1 MRGFVRRV
9 SQKISKLS
17 PDQVEQLIDIINREN
32 ETLDAVIES
41 LSTGLLICDVNWCL
55 LQANKAAERYIPLK
69 IRLSD
74 WRYNENRLEQSVWQI
89 IDDADISAF
98 IKKNAEREK
107 NNSSEDFT
115 IETTGGAKRF
125 IVVSTLPLV
134 RDKKLIGN
142 IVKIDDI
149 TDKKNQDTLLRRMEN
164 LASLTNLAA
173 SVAHEIKNPLGSI
186 SIHIQLI
193 QKAVA
198 KARMTDKKLPEEK
211 FVENYLNIVNEEIER
226 LNKIIVDFLFAV
238 RPISA
243 SLELTDIV
251 SLIKSFIPFF
261 EPELQ
266 KQHISLETKL
276 PNGSPS
282 LNIDQKLFKQVLINL
297 IQNAISALP
306 DGGRILISA
315 KISDDFFVIRVADNG
330 IGMDDETAH
339 RVFEPYFTTK
349 VNGTGLGLTMVYK
362 IIKEFSGDISVQSY
376 PGEGTVFNISLPIPQ
391 KEKRLLEY
399 TAG

>member
-17 PDQVEQLIDIINREN
+17 PEQVEQLIDIINSEN

-74 WRYNENRLEQSVWQI
+74 WRYNENRLEQNVWQI
-89 IDDADISAF
+89 IDDSDIASF
-98 IKKNAEREK
+98 IKNNAEREK
-107 NNSSEDFT
+107 NISSEEFT
-115 IETTGGAKRF
+115 IETSGGVKRF
-125 IVVSTLPLV
+125 IVISTLPLV
-134 RDKKLIGN
+134 HERKLIGN

-193 QKAVA
+193 QKAVL
-198 KARMTDKKLPEEK
+198 KSRSTDQKLPDEK
-211 FVENYLNIVNEEIER
+211 FIENYLQIVNEEIER

-243 SLELTDIV
+243 SLELTDV
-251 SLIKSFIPFF
+251 VLLIKSFIPFF
-261 EPELQ
+261 EPELEE
-266 KQHISLETKL
+266 QHISLETQL
-276 PNGSPS
+276 PDSAPL

-297 IQNAISALP
+297 VQNAIAALHE
-306 DGGRILISA
+306 GGRIILSA
-315 KISDDFFVIRVADNG
+315 KTTNDFFVIRVADNG
-330 IGMDDETAH
+330 IGMDEETVH

-349 VNGTGLGLTMVYK
+349 SNGTGLGLTMVYK
-362 IIKEFSGDISVQSY
+362 IIKEFSGDITVQSY
-376 PGEGTVFNISLPIPQ
+376 PGEGTIFTISLPIPQ

-399 TAG
+399 SAD

>member
-17 PDQVEQLIDIINREN
+17 PEQVEQLIDIINSEN

-69 IRLSD
+69 IRLAD
-74 WRYNENRLEQSVWQI
+74 WRYNENRLEQNVWQI
-89 IDDADISAF
+89 IDDADIASF
-98 IKKNAEREK
+98 IKNNAEREK
-107 NNSSEDFT
+107 NNSSEEFT
-115 IETTGGAKRF
+115 IETSGGAKRF
-125 IVVSTLPLV
+125 IVISTLPLV
-134 RDKKLIGN
+134 RERKLIGN
-142 IVKIDDI
+142 IVKIDDV

-193 QKAVA
+193 QKAVS
-198 KARMTDKKLPEEK
+198 KSRSSDQKLPDEK
-211 FVENYLNIVNEEIER
+211 FIEKYLQVVNEEIER

-243 SLELTDIV
+243 SLELTDVV

-261 EPELQ
+261 EPELEE
-266 KQHISLETKL
+266 QHISLETQL
-276 PNGSPS
+276 PDAAPK

-297 IQNAISALP
+297 VQNAIAALN
-306 DGGRILISA
+306 DGGRILLSA
-315 KISDDFFVIRVADNG
+315 KTTNDFFVIRVADNG
-330 IGMDDETAH
+330 IGMDEETVH

-349 VNGTGLGLTMVYK
+349 AAGTGLGLTMVYK
-362 IIKEFSGDISVQSY
+362 IIKEFSGDITVQSY
-376 PGEGTVFNISLPIPQ
+376 PGEGTIFTISLPIPQ

-399 TAG
+399 SAD

>member
-251 SLIKSFIPFF
+251 SLIKSFTPFF